1 MSAPPPARSRL
12 KTGLVRLIQA
22 LIALLVAAT
31 LLWYPPVR
39 LSVLA
44 LTRQSSE
51 CSLSEALRGSEDLR
65 RTQEFQ
71 DRLRAA
77 SRLVEKD
84 PAGFQL
90 WETPKGRFWAPDR
103 DQAFL
108 IHSLAE
114 QEMKI
119 YGAGEWGIRAGDI
132 VLDCGAHVGTYT
144 LAALEA
150 GARLVVAIEP
160 APENLECLRRNLSS
174 QVAAGRVVLCPK
186 GVWDKDDSLTL
197 YASSDDSA
205 GDSVALRYPGSRPTT
220 QVPLTPID
228 KLVAELKLERVDFIK
243 MDIEGAEDRALLG
256 ARQTLLNFKP
266 RLAIAAEHQRDDPER
281 IPKVVRSLRS
291 DYHMGCSFCQDLL
304 TSIRPQVLCFR

>member
-1 MSAPPPARSRL
+1 M
-12 KTGLVRLIQA
+12 
-22 LIALLVAAT
+22 LVAAT
-31 LLWYPPVR
+31 VLSYPPVR
-39 LSVLA
+39 LSLLTLA
-44 LTRQSSE
+44 RRSSG
-51 CSLSEALRGSEDLR
+51 CSLSEALRGSKDLR
-65 RTQEFQ
+65 RAREFQ
-71 DRLRAA
+71 DRFRAA

-84 PAGFQL
+84 PAGFHL
-90 WETPKGRFWAPDR
+90 WETPKGRFWAPER
-103 DQAFL
+103 DHAFL

-114 QEMKI
+114 QETKI

-144 LAALEA
+144 LAALAA

-160 APENLECLRRNLSS
+160 APENFACLRRNLSS

-205 GDSVALRYPGSRPTT
+205 GDSVALRYPGSQPTR

-228 KLVAELKLERVDFIK
+228 KLVAELKLARVDFIK
-243 MDIEGAEDRALLG
+243 MDIEGAEERALLG
-256 ARQTLLNFKP
+256 SRQTLSKYKP
-266 RLAIAAEHQRDDPER
+266 RLAIAAEHRRDDPER

-291 DYHMGCSFCQDLL
+291 DYRMGCSFCRDLR
-304 TSIRPQVLCFR
+304 TRIRPQVLCFR